1 MKKEMIKLRPWFRDH
16 KTVVINPV
24 SQNGLHCPARKV
36 LVVMK
41 VGARLMFLALGKID
55 DIDR

>member
-1 MKKEMIKLRPWFRDH
+1 MKKEMIKLRPWFRDR

-24 SQNGLHCPARKV
+24 SQNGLHFPARKV